1 MRKAFA
7 SLRGTVG
14 EWIQGWILPDGE
26 ALVSLAVEWRGRVTV
41 EEGRSPRALPP
52 KAHRA
57 LKLARESFGL
67 DGAVS
72 VEVENPLRPA
82 LGLGTSTM
90 DVGGV
95 LASCAVLKGVDLG
108 EEELFRLCCSVEP
121 SDGTMFRG
129 LALVDHIRGR
139 LIERL
144 PEPPDM
150 WLAAMLP
157 YRTLDTEVY
166 RKDRGLMKAV
176 RDRSQRHVKAYQVLK
191 RGLVEGNCR
200 KVAAAA
206 TMSAII
212 QQAIMPR
219 EEWPLLLGACREFKG
234 IGLAVAHSGTASA
247 VIFKDLKGAEAC
259 REFLAKR
266 WDLGEVR
273 TVKACGGGVE
283 VGDCGGE
290 PKD

>member
-1 MRKAFA
+1 MRTFA

-14 EWIQGWILPDGE
+14 EWVQGWILPDGE
-26 ALVSLAVEWRGRVTV
+26 ALVSLTVEWKGRV
-41 EEGRSPRALPP
+41 EAFDGRGNKGLAP

-57 LKLARESFGL
+57 LQLARDSFGL
-67 DGAVS
+67 GDGVS
-72 VEVENPLRPA
+72 VEVDNPLRPA

-95 LASCAVLKGVDLG
+95 LASCAALKGIGLQ
-108 EEELFRLCCSVEP
+108 EEDLFRMCCSVEP

-129 LALVDHIRGR
+129 LALVDHLRGR

-144 PEPPDM
+144 PDPPEM
-150 WLAAMLP
+150 WLSVLMP
-157 YRTLDTEVY
+157 YRTLDTDSY
-166 RKDRGLMKAV
+166 RRDRGLLKAV
-176 RDRSQRHVKAYQVLK
+176 RERAQRHQKAYALL
-191 RGLVEGNCR
+191 RDGLVEGNYR

-219 EEWPLLLGACREFKG
+219 EEWPLLLGACRELRG

-247 VIFKDLKGAEAC
+247 VIFRDVQGAQAC
-259 REFLAKR
+259 RDFIARR

-273 TVKACGGGVE
+273 VVRVCGGGVE
-283 VGDCGGE
+283 VGSCDPQ
-290 PKD
+290 PKG

>member
-1 MRKAFA
+1 MN
-7 SLRGTVG
+7 GTVG

-26 ALVSLAVEWRGRVTV
+26 ALVSLAVEWRGRVIA
-41 EEGRSPRALPP
+41 EEGGRPKALPP

-57 LKLARESFGL
+57 LQLARHSFGL
-67 DGAVS
+67 SAVS

-95 LASCAVLKGVDLG
+95 LASCAAVGGVELS

-139 LIERL
+139 LVERL

-157 YRTLDTEVY
+157 YRTLDTEAY

-176 RDRSQRHVKAYQVLK
+176 KERSQRHAKAYQVLK
-191 RGLVEGNCR
+191 RGLLEGNCR

-219 EEWPLLLGACREFKG
+219 EEWPLLLGACRECGG
-234 IGLAVAHSGTASA
+234 IGIAVAHSGTASG
-247 VIFKDLKGAEAC
+247 VIFKDLEGAEAC
-259 REFLAKR
+259 REFLARR

-283 VGDCGGE
+283 VGDCG
-290 PKD
+290 D

>member
-1 MRKAFA
+1 MMAVA

-26 ALVSLAVEWRGRVTV
+26 ALVSLTVEWRGSVRAFRGG
-41 EEGRSPRALPP
+41 GRSRLAP

-57 LKLARESFGL
+57 LMLAREAFGV
-67 DGAVS
+67 DDAS

-95 LASCAVLKGVDLG
+95 IASCGALG
-108 EEELFRLCCSVEP
+108 GREVSEEELFRMCCSVEP

-129 LALVDHIRGR
+129 LALVDHINGR

-144 PEPPDM
+144 PEPPEM
-150 WLAAMLP
+150 WLAALLP
-157 YRTLDTEVY
+157 YRTLDTEAY
-166 RKDRGLMKAV
+166 RRDRGLLKAV
-176 RDRSQRHVKAYQVLK
+176 RDRAQRHAKAYQVFK
-191 RGLVEGNCR
+191 RGLLEGNSR

-206 TMSAII
+206 TMSSII

-219 EEWPLLLGACREFKG
+219 EEWPLLLSACRERKG
-234 IGLAVAHSGTASA
+234 IGIAVAHSGTASG
-247 VIFKDLKGAEAC
+247 VIFKDPVSAEAC
-259 REFLAKR
+259 REFIASR

-273 TVKACGGGVE
+273 VVRACGGG
-283 VGDCGGE
+283 GDVDVRG
-290 PKD
+290 